1 MLKDR
6 SIING
11 LKKLFIKIQKRHL
24 QVTPKSRKQTR
35 RQSDRIKQNTYA
47 PQFFNE
53 TTDLSRSPS
62 TSPPSTSP
70 QANKTAEE
78 KFRDREWIPDANEN
92 EDKGTRKFA
101 KGTTKR
107 YSISGESPRKEDD
120 EAPYYKLKRALR
132 NGQEPT
138 SGDTDQMVEKV
149 VRGLKAELDGKSAIS
164 RKRPRHLDLEFENKP
179 VDGNLTASNGLE
191 GSLGVLSAKTSR
203 ISSPRNMLDH
213 QPPRSPVNSLPSKVV
228 KLKLSK
234 KPTDLSPSVGI
245 AKNETGPFQIIST
258 EDSSRPKLYEIE
270 PLDAQQFDTVGFPGA
285 TFEQRLDHIHAIID
299 ANTKRG
305 RTTRNLDRI
314 EPSAP
319 KRLKIGNDMNL
330 PHTGNCSPKFV
341 EKSFERNLSRPVTS
355 HRGSQT
361 LSTGPLLE
369 TEQRWNK
376 AEEHQAGLY
385 IHDKMK
391 SACTQ
396 TQDSTGHSTDQLNS
410 VAKITQLV
418 HFFILKRKSPRVSW
432 INWPDANLAEE
443 TIDSTF
449 EAVYKYG
456 QITVC
461 DSLEIKIETKEQ
473 EHIFSIS
480 RSRPDH
486 FDNMKQCMIN
496 EIKVNSMTTTI
507 RIIPNP
513 NTEEKFEE

>member
-1 MLKDR
+1 M
-6 SIING
+6 
-11 LKKLFIKIQKRHL
+11 
-24 QVTPKSRKQTR
+24 TPKSRKQTR

-62 TSPPSTSP
+62 TSP
-70 QANKTAEE
+70 QANEAAEE
-78 KFRDREWIPDANEN
+78 KFRNREWIPDANEN

-101 KGTTKR
+101 NGTTKR
-107 YSISGESPRKEDD
+107 YSIPGESPRKEDD
-120 EAPYYKLKRALR
+120 EAPHYKLKRALR

-138 SGDTDQMVEKV
+138 SVDTDQAVEKV

-179 VDGNLTASNGLE
+179 VDGNLTTSNGLE
-191 GSLGVLSAKTSR
+191 GSLGVLIAKTSR
-203 ISSPRNMLDH
+203 ISSPRNMLD
-213 QPPRSPVNSLPSKVV
+213 QQSPKSPVNSLPSKVV

-234 KPTDLSPSVGI
+234 KPTDLSPCVGI
-245 AKNETGPFQIIST
+245 AKNEMGPFQNIGT
-258 EDSSRPKLYEIE
+258 DDSSRPKLYEIE
-270 PLDAQQFDTVGFPGA
+270 PLDAQQLDTVGFPGA
-285 TFEQRLDHIHAIID
+285 TFEQRLDHIHAIIN

-314 EPSAP
+314 EHSSP

-330 PHTGNCSPKFV
+330 PHTGNCSPKFI
-341 EKSFERNLSRPVTS
+341 ENFFERNLSRPVTS
-355 HRGSQT
+355 HRGTQT

-376 AEEHQAGLY
+376 AD
-385 IHDKMK
+385 DKMK
-391 SACTQ
+391 SAYTQ
-396 TQDSTGHSTDQLNS
+396 TQDSTGHFTDELNS

-432 INWPDANLAEE
+432 INWPDASLAEE

-449 EAVYKYG
+449 DAVYKYG
-456 QITVC
+456 QIAVC

-473 EHIFSIS
+473 EHIFLIS

-496 EIKVNSMTTTI
+496 EIKVDSTTTTI
-507 RIIPNP
+507 RITPNP
-513 NTEEKFEE
+513 NIEEKFEE